1 MPKLITYLLT
11 IGMIVL
17 VPILL
22 LGYLIEGF
30 WWVILSVAVI
40 GGIVWY
46 IVHLHDKLK
55 EERLYNEYLM
65 ASAQKETR
73 EEATQKQIRELNNK
87 VGEKGDY
94 IEYYDAVGKPHLVGL
109 FWRTQ
114 NILLFDRVCKF
125 DDLKSI
131 SCGKQFMASNVLGV
145 VTLRGEIRLTISNKE
160 KLIEIHAIISTII
173 KNNRGSQS
181 AGVKPCHL
189 RSRGDEATLPTEPLY
204 GFAKLKMCK
213 LLQEAANTI
222 SDKIKV
228 MNERD
233 TIIASCVVCRKRS
246 VVRCELGRSQGQS
259 TIKLIV
265 FWGHNGSTFK
275 DTGDYIN
282 APDVAKVVVGWSL
295 EQNKD
300 SSVFVKGIP
309 RLYNCRSAASL
320 GDLFQI

>member
-1 MPKLITYLLT
+1 
-11 IGMIVL
+11 MIVL

-22 LGYLIEGF
+22 LVYLIEGF
-30 WWVILSVAVI
+30 WWIILSVAVI

-73 EEATQKQIRELNNK
+73 EEVTQNQIRKLNNA

-94 IEYYDAVGKPHLVGL
+94 IEYSDAVGNPHLVGL

-114 NILLFDRVCKF
+114 NILLVDRVYKF
-125 DDLKSI
+125 EDLKSI
-131 SCGKQFMASNVLGV
+131 SCGKQFMASNVLSV
-145 VTLRGEIRLTISNKE
+145 FVPPQGEIRLTVSNKE

-173 KNNRGSQS
+173 KNNRGLQS
-181 AGVKPCHL
+181 AEVKPSHL
-189 RSRGDEATLPTEPLY
+189 RSRGDESTLPAEPLCD
-204 GFAKLKMCK
+204 FVKSIMCK
-213 LLQEAANTI
+213 LLQEAASAI
-222 SDKIKV
+222 SEKIKV

-233 TIIASCVVCRKRS
+233 TIIVSCVVCRKRS
-246 VVRCELGRSQGQS
+246 VVRCELDRSQGQS

-282 APDVAKVVVGWSL
+282 APDVAKVVVGGSL

-300 SSVFVKGIP
+300 SSVSVKGTP